1 MIRNSFTLFNGYL
14 KLAIA
19 PRPNGIRF
27 AGLVEF
33 GSLKSKPNKKRRFK
47 YIIKEWEKLQVIVQL
62 AEKELYN
69 KNVKTVKES
78 LIQMQDLG
86 KRVKMLEVYMGALK
100 NRVEEYIN
108 EHSKN

>member
-1 MIRNSFTLFNGYL
+1 MKKEISDLRSVATAMTLTETDR
-14 KLAIA
+14 KD
-19 PRPNGIRF
+19 
-27 AGLVEF
+27 
-33 GSLKSKPNKKRRFK
+33 
-47 YIIKEWEKLQVIVQL
+47 IIKEWEKLQVIVQL

-78 LIQMQDLG
+78 LIQMQDLS

>member
-1 MIRNSFTLFNGYL
+1 MKKEISDLRSVATAMTLTETDR
-14 KLAIA
+14 KD
-19 PRPNGIRF
+19 
-27 AGLVEF
+27 
-33 GSLKSKPNKKRRFK
+33 
-47 YIIKEWEKLQVIVQL
+47 IIKEWEKLQVIVQL